1 MVSNK
6 LVSHKSV
13 SYQFQTLFGLVAVCG
28 LTLAGDAMARNSYC
42 CNDANKRLVCG
53 DMLPAAC
60 QGRAYRIKDEKGN
73 LVREVE
79 APLTPEQKARREA
92 EAIKKQEEE
101 KRVAE
106 QKRRDQ
112 AMLATYPDEQAI
124 DAARDRALA
133 EFDKGAADSQKRQAE
148 LLKRKKSL
156 ERETEFYQKKPLPAN
171 LKKQIEE
178 VDADLKKL
186 QESTDGR
193 VKEREAISAKYDED
207 KKRYRD
213 LKSGKVSR

>member
-1 MVSNK
+1 MVS
-6 LVSHKSV
+6 LKSV
-13 SYQFQTLFGLVAVCG
+13 SYQFQILLGLVAVCG
-28 LTLAGDAMARNSYC
+28 LTLAGEAMARNSYC

-92 EAIKKQEEE
+92 ETLKKQEEE

-112 AMLATYPDEQAI
+112 AMLATYPDEQSI

-133 EFDKGAADSQKRQAE
+133 EFDKGAADNQKRQVE

-186 QESTDGR
+186 HESTDGR

-213 LKSGKVSR
+213 LKSGKASR